1 MLATEMK
8 ELSDRF
14 NGWCIG
20 KPYPSVEDW
29 FKFRSDL
36 RAMFVKVAM
45 HELGVDLS
53 VVDVAV
59 EAAKPDSKVVFLHP
73 RRRRPVPITG
83 GDAS

>member
-8 ELSDRF
+8 ELCDRF
-14 NGWCIG
+14 DGWCIG
-20 KPYPSVEDW
+20 KPYPSIHDW
-29 FKFRSDL
+29 FRFRSDL

-59 EAAKPDSKVVFLHP
+59 EAAKADSNVVFLRS
-73 RRRRPVPITG
+73 RRAVPV
-83 GDAS
+83 GDGSAS